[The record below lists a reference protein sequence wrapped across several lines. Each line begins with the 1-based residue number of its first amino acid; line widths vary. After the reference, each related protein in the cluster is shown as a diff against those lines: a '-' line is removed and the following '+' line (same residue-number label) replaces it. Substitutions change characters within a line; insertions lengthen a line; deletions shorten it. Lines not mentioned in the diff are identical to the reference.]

1 MGYKKIPSSIPATKS
16 VGLLIISCLI
26 LTAHCR
32 DPHEWQPGDPQVPPP
47 GPTEIVAPPADTGF
61 LGPEEWVRI
70 DWRAVSGAEN
80 YELQWDTTAK
90 FTNPSS
96 QLYDSPPV
104 DILARVTTSNNTPY
118 CLRVR
123 AGSPAWTWWT
133 EWSPTHT
140 FYIFNP

>member
-1 MGYKKIPSSIPATKS
+1 MKYQKRPRPHPAPRCA
-16 VGLLIISCLI
+16 GFLIISCLI
-26 LTAHCR
+26 IITNCR
-32 DPHEWQPGDPQVPPP
+32 NPHEWQPGDPQVPPP
-47 GPTEIVAPPADTGF
+47 GPTEIIAPPADTGF
-61 LGPEEWVRI
+61 IGPQKLVRI

-96 QLYDSPPV
+96 QLYDSAP
-104 DILARVTTSNNTPY
+104 IEFLAKVTTSNSTPY
-118 CLRVR
+118 YMRVR

-133 EWSPTHT
+133 DWSPTHM